1 MFARKFSAE
10 DAVPISHKRHP
21 MKPSIVRRAAVAS
34 AWTLCTLAP
43 RLAIAAD
50 VTAFDVTS
58 KLFKAKPGVVVDL
71 ANADLSG
78 LDLAG
83 LDFKAAT
90 LANSN
95 LYGVDLS
102 SANLQGSNLAGAK
115 LDRAVL
121 VRTIF
126 SNANLDKAS
135 ILAPSVFSNVTF
147 DHAEAPKFD
156 GATLRGT
163 RIAARMDGAVFR
175 NADLSGARIGPN
187 ERSAEAGMAPATRM
201 MGSDFSG
208 AKMVDIHIQ
217 DVDFTFARFVGAD
230 LRGAK
235 LIGLNLSRT
244 DFSGADVTGA
254 DFSGSDLEQANLKDV
269 KGFDTVKG
277 LNTVT
282 NLATSFR

>member
-1 MFARKFSAE
+1 MSATKFSAGY
-10 DAVPISHKRHP
+10 AVPINPHAAPLSRT
-21 MKPSIVRRAAVAS
+21 IGRGAAVAG
-34 AWTLCTLAP
+34 AIALCFIAP
-43 RLAIAAD
+43 DVGCAAD
-50 VTAFDVTS
+50 VTAYDVTS
-58 KLFKAKPGVVVDL
+58 KLFKAKPGLVVDL
-71 ANADLSG
+71 SNSDLSS

-83 LDFKAAT
+83 LDFKAAS
-90 LANSN
+90 LAKSN

-115 LDRAVL
+115 LDRAIL

-126 SNANLDKAS
+126 SNANLDRAS

-235 LIGLNLSRT
+235 LIDLNLSRT

-254 DFSGSDLEQANLKDV
+254 DFSGSNLEQANFKDV

-277 LNTVT
+277 LNSVT
-282 NLATSFR
+282 NLATSLR